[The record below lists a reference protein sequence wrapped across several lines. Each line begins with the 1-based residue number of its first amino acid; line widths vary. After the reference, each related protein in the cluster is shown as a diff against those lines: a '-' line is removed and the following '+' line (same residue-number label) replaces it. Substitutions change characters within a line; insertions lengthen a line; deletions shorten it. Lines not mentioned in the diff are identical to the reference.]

1 MLDNL
6 RDKDSS
12 PIVQDEDEIES
23 NSENPELDLK
33 TKNHKKVNGKILG
46 LKPQQ
51 LFILLMMLLL
61 VVCLL
66 GTMFLLVTGKIV
78 PSFL

>member
-6 RDKDSS
+6 RDQDSS
-12 PIVQDEDEIES
+12 PFNQVEGDK
-23 NSENPELDLK
+23 NNNENPELGLK
-33 TKNHKKVNGKILG
+33 IKNRRQFNGIILG
-46 LKPQQ
+46 LKPHQ

-61 VVCLL
+61 VVGLL